1 MVRWKRY
8 KEKFPFLEK
17 LGHARGAAKILP
29 QRKNER
35 LKFDGGKEMPMRAAQ
50 EKRACYG
57 EAALTLV
64 FPVWIRV
71 FFPSP

>member
-8 KEKFPFLEK
+8 EEKFALLGK

-29 QRKNER
+29 QRKNEK
-35 LKFDGGKEMPMRAAQ
+35 LKFDGGKEMSMSAAQ
-50 EKRACYG
+50 EKRACYC

-64 FPVWIRV
+64 FLVWIRV
-71 FFPSP
+71 FSPSP